1 MPSDAVIGGTGLE
14 SYPGL
19 VVTGERRTTT
29 AFGEP
34 SAPLVMGDIAGR
46 SVAFLSRHGPDH
58 GIAPHR
64 INYRANV
71 RALRDAGVERI
82 YAVAAVGGIAPGLE
96 PGEVV
101 VPDQVIDYTVSRT
114 NTFFDEG
121 RVVHVD
127 MTHPYTPSLRNR
139 LLRAATAAGVAVHDG
154 GVYGVTEG
162 PRFETAAEID
172 RMERDGCAVVGMTA
186 MPEAASPASSAWN
199 TPPAPSCPMRRPGV
213 GRRRSRWRTS
223 TRTSSGAC
231 GRSGGSSPP
240 PSRQV
245 PTDPGSFRIGRR
257 PQQEIERT
265 CELATLRLRQRGM
278 WCTPGRAGILPAW
291 SMACHRPPR
300 AGSPR
305 SREVRAPRA
314 GLADHVAQRQR

>member
-1 MPSDAVIGGTGLE
+1 MPSDAVIGGSGLE

-71 RALRDAGVERI
+71 RALRDAGVERV

-96 PGEVV
+96 PGAVV
-101 VPDQVIDYTVSRT
+101 VPDQLIDYTVSRT
-114 NTFFDEG
+114 NTFFDGGRFDGGRFDEG

-139 LLRAATAAGVAVHDG
+139 LLRAAAAAGVAVHDG

-162 PRFETAAEID
+162 PRFETTAEID
-172 RMERDGCAVVGMTA
+172 RMERDGCTVVGMTA
-186 MPEAASPASSAWN
+186 MPEAALARELGMEYAACAVVSNAAAGRGPA
-199 TPPAPSCPMRRPGV
+199 
-213 GRRRSRWRTS
+213 
-223 TRTSSGAC
+223 
-231 GRSGGSSPP
+231 
-240 PSRQV
+240 
-245 PTDPGSFRIGRR
+245 
-257 PQQEIERT
+257 EITMEDIYANL
-265 CELATLRLRQRGM
+265 ERGM
-278 WCTPGRAGILPAW
+278 
-291 SMACHRPPR
+291 
-300 AGSPR
+300 
-305 SREVRAPRA
+305 REVRRILAAALAP
-314 GLADHVAQRQR
+314 DPD